1 MITPGPRPHAL
12 PVSPRLRR
20 DPKGTSLSSYLSPSA
35 FWEPDCIVVSAWLE
49 HAPFAFWLVE
59 FSRPNTIV
67 ELGTHGGLSYFAFC
81 QAVKTLELD
90 TQCHAVDNWK
100 GDEHSGFY
108 EEQVFTKVRDYNEL
122 RYDLFSHRFARR
134 SMRRLLALEVN

>member
-1 MITPGPRPHAL
+1 MIAPGPRPHAL

-20 DPKGTSLSSYLSPSA
+20 DPKRTSLSSYLSPSA

-49 HAPFAFWLVE
+49 HAPFAFWLVDAL
-59 FSRPNTIV
+59 RPNTIV
-67 ELGTHGGLSYFAFC
+67 ELGTHGGFSYFAFC

-108 EEQVFTKVRDYNEL
+108 EEQVFTKVRDYNEAPLCVVFTSDSLDVRRGACSL
-122 RYDLFSHRFARR
+122 R
-134 SMRRLLALEVN
+134 N